1 MSQVGNLSA
10 GGSPVAAGGAGGN
23 YRGLRQITGDFAH
36 QPLAMAGLIVLALAL
51 LDAFVAPVFIN
62 PEVIIQQRLQ
72 GPSGSHLL
80 GTDYLGRDEL
90 ARLLYGV
97 HTSMLLVGATLA
109 LAAVVAA
116 IVFAVVRLLG
126 RTRGQEWAR
135 WAGVVLTPVV
145 GVLLLKGASLVVSLQ
160 LPSGTIESVDLFGY
174 IFFNAPQTWLPIGMA
189 FFPTAFFF
197 PSLLV
202 FVMLAG
208 ELVRFVYLLIQRLR
222 SARTP
227 QPHTEA
233 APVSPAWANV
243 AVPAVA
249 IGLWVAADALLLEGL
264 LYGYL
269 WLGMAPAVVPPA
281 SLGLV
286 LLTGS
291 GFINQEPWLVL
302 APLIAILVLYASLN
316 VVGFALL
323 GMLRRAPEPR

>member
-1 MSQVGNLSA
+1 M
-10 GGSPVAAGGAGGN
+10 
-23 YRGLRQITGDFAH
+23 
-36 QPLAMAGLIVLALAL
+36 
-51 LDAFVAPVFIN
+51 FIN
-62 PEVIIQQRLQ
+62 PEGEVIFQQPLQ

-116 IVFAVVRLLG
+116 VVFAVVRLLG
-126 RTRGQEWAR
+126 RKRGQEWAR

-160 LPSGTIESVDLFGY
+160 LPSGTIERYDLFSY
-174 IFFNAPQTWLPIGMA
+174 IFFAAPQTWLPSGMA
-189 FFPTAFFF
+189 FMAFPTAFFL

-202 FVMLAG
+202 LVMLAG
-208 ELVRFVYLLIQRLR
+208 ELVRFVYLLVQRLR

-233 APVSPAWANV
+233 APVSPAWVNV

-269 WLGMAPAVVPPA
+269 YVGMAPAVVPPA

-286 LLTGS
+286 LLQGG
-291 GFINQEPWLVL
+291 GFINQVPWLVL

-323 GMLRRAPEPR
+323 GMLRRSPEPEQHAALRA